1 MDIKKEDDRSADYQ
15 VIRRYAHDMRND
27 INAIKL
33 GVVFLESQKL
43 SDDVEATIHRITRQL
58 AHSEMLLQFLALR
71 FEEPTLQAL
80 TAMDLYTMWAA
91 RCRDTQAHRNIS
103 WDKAETTALIEGD
116 LGILA
121 SALSEML
128 TFCAE
133 ESCVAAIQKQND
145 KVVYSVVWCE
155 DDRGKPTLTN
165 MELPGFGRMIARNG
179 GSFQKNEF
187 EGGLRCSCSF
197 PIIG

>member
-91 RCRDTQAHRNIS
+91 RCRDTQAHRNI
-103 WDKAETTALIEGD
+103 
-116 LGILA
+116 LG
-121 SALSEML
+121 
-128 TFCAE
+128 T
-133 ESCVAAIQKQND
+133 KQRLRHLLR
-145 KVVYSVVWCE
+145 VTW
-155 DDRGKPTLTN
+155 
-165 MELPGFGRMIARNG
+165 
-179 GSFQKNEF
+179 EF
-187 EGGLRCSCSF
+187 LLQPCPRCSLSV
-197 PIIG
+197 PRKAAWQRSRSRTIKSSIV